1 MGQPP
6 TSHDVK
12 PWLNIYVLL
21 SSQLSEL
28 LGKVD
33 WSILKNRRIQNGV
46 MVWRT
51 KSLGPLVPWTA
62 RFAIAPSLQKCWK
75 KKQGGFNAKNA
86 ARRPD
91 MWCLSDGSVSSDFG
105 EYPMGSHFW
114 HKPISMWRR
123 PESYNVVPP
132 TCVCWFI
139 NPSNYSYFII
149 ITWLNLVINPLSQL
163 YIVPTYRYGLIING
177 GNDNLSF
184 GGNSG
189 RWKKQLVICWF
200 IFIQSISIYIYPDN

>member
-1 MGQPP
+1 MVKHICFAVQPAVW
-6 TSHDVK
+6 T
-12 PWLNIYVLL
+12 
-21 SSQLSEL
+21 
-28 LGKVD
+28 LGKGRLVNTQKPAD
-33 WSILKNRRIQNGV
+33 SERGHGVKDQVTRASGSVNRAFRDSS
-46 MVWRT
+46 
-51 KSLGPLVPWTA
+51 KSSKVLE
-62 RFAIAPSLQKCWK
+62 